1 VVHEAISPVHVSG
14 HASSEEQ
21 KLLLNLVR
29 PKFFMPI
36 HGELHQL
43 RRHATLARQVG
54 IPTENIVVVENG
66 QVVELSDGKISLAER
81 MPGGYVFVE
90 GESVGEIDR
99 DVMREREQLARS
111 GIVLIS
117 AALDKYSSRLLKD
130 PEVITRGFI
139 SPEDAETLVPAV
151 RKKVTD
157 LINGGGFDD
166 EKTIADAVRSL
177 LRSQTGRRPMI
188 FVAVTKA

>member
-1 VVHEAISPVHVSG
+1 
-14 HASSEEQ
+14 
-21 KLLLNLVR
+21 
-29 PKFFMPI
+29 MPI

-43 RRHATLARQVG
+43 RRHANLAKQVG
-54 IPTENIVVVENG
+54 IPAENIAVVENG
-66 QVVELSDGKISLAER
+66 QVVEICDGKLSLAER
-81 MPGGYVFVE
+81 MPGGYIFVE

-111 GIVLIS
+111 GIVLIT
-117 AALDKYSSRLLKD
+117 ATLDKYSNRILKE

-151 RKKVTD
+151 QKKVTE
-157 LINGGGFDD
+157 LVNNGGSDD
-166 EKTIADAVRSL
+166 EKIITDAVRSL
-177 LRSQTGRRPMI
+177 LRNQTGRRPMI

>member
-1 VVHEAISPVHVSG
+1 
-14 HASSEEQ
+14 
-21 KLLLNLVR
+21 
-29 PKFFMPI
+29 MPI

-54 IPTENIVVVENG
+54 IPDENIVVVENG
-66 QVVELSDGKISLAER
+66 QVVELSEGKLSLAER

-111 GIVLIS
+111 GIVLIT
-117 AALDKYSSRLLKD
+117 AALDKYSNRLLKE
-130 PEVITRGFI
+130 PEVVTRGFI
-139 SPEDAETLVPAV
+139 SPEDAETLVPTV
-151 RKKVTD
+151 QKKVSD

-166 EKTIADAVRSL
+166 EKTIADAVRSM
-177 LRSQTGRRPMI
+177 LRNQTGRRPMI